1 MSVSILRIKDKNG
14 NWVQIPAIKGDK
26 GADGTVSFNDLS
38 EEQKESLKGKDG
50 KDGFGE
56 IVQTTGTRK
65 DAVMSQNVV
74 TYVVE
79 VSADNSDGKLLP
91 YLTANVKFI
100 RSSRKGVPAVSN
112 AALRFIP
119 DAELVAPSDR
129 AVLEKVSSG
138 QMRRSREKIVWSV
151 GADKKLRAVKIK
163 TGLNDGIMTEIVGGD
178 LKAGDEVVNGVTVI
192 SGDAPARQPAGG
204 SPFMPKPPQRKRR

>member
-1 MSVSILRIKDKNG
+1 MSASSIFLIATDLRKMQVWASVNEADIGSIK
-14 NWVQIPAIKGDK
+14 KGMPVLFTVDTFPGREFK
-26 GADGTVSFNDLS
+26 GVVHKVRLNAT
-38 EEQKESLKGKDG
+38 
-50 KDGFGE
+50 
-56 IVQTTGTRK
+56 
-65 DAVMSQNVV
+65 MSQNVV

-79 VSADNSDGKLLP
+79 ISTDNSDGTLLP

-163 TGLNDGIMTEIVGGD
+163 TGLNDGIMTEIVSGD
-178 LKAGDEVVNGVTVI
+178 LKAGDEVVNGVTII